1 MLIDKPRIVITAP
14 NSSSGKTLATM
25 GIIYGLRAMGY
36 KVQPFKIGPDF
47 IDPTYLESVSGVHT
61 INLDLWLMGR
71 SGLLRA
77 FSNGCTKSDICVIEG
92 VMGYLD
98 GAYTANDK
106 FFGSTYRI
114 SHILKSNIIAVIDV
128 SKTAQTA
135 LATVLG
141 LAKFSRGKI
150 GIILNRVASDGHAE
164 YVKKAVNGYNN
175 IVYLGHIYEDE
186 SLALEER
193 KLGLVPTSERV
204 IDAVNISKKVSEKI
218 NIDAV
223 ISLMS
228 RDPLKTGK
236 QQQIK
241 RNLQIKISIALDEA
255 FNFYYWD
262 SIYALKAHGADI
274 EFFSPVNDV
283 PPSEHTNGIII
294 GGGFPEL
301 FARKLSESSSTIRFL
316 SRASAKGIPILAE
329 CGGLM
334 YLTKGIYNSDKFY
347 RWVGIFDA
355 KVKMTDRLTIGY
367 SELDTKIDN
376 PITSVGQKI
385 KGHEFHYSNLA
396 EVSMDQNLAFKVIR
410 GSGIDGLRDGL
421 LSYNTIGIYSHLHLG
436 SNIKALQ
443 NFLNICSKS
452 NRG

>member
-25 GIIYGLRAMGY
+25 GIIYGLRTKGY

-47 IDPTYLESVSGVHT
+47 IDPSYLESVSGVHA

-77 FSNGCTKSDICVIEG
+77 FSNGCIKSDVCVIEG

-98 GAYTANDK
+98 GAYTTTDK

-114 SHILKSNIIAVIDV
+114 SHILKSNIIAVIDI
-128 SKTAQTA
+128 SKTAQTT
-135 LATVLG
+135 LAIVLG

-150 GIILNRVASDGHAE
+150 GIILNRVANDGHAE
-164 YVKKAVNGYNN
+164 YVKQAVNGYSN
-175 IVYLGHIYEDE
+175 IVYLGHIYEDK

-193 KLGLVPTSERV
+193 KLGLVPTSERA
-204 IDAVNISKKVSEKI
+204 INAINISKKASEKI

-223 ISLMS
+223 ISLMR
-228 RDPLKTGK
+228 RDLLKVRN
-236 QQQIK
+236 QQQVQ
-241 RNLQIKISIALDEA
+241 RNSQIKISVALDEA

-262 SIYALKAHGADI
+262 SIYALKVHGADV
-274 EFFSPVNDV
+274 EYFSPVNDV
-283 PPSEHTNGIII
+283 PPSESTNGIII

-301 FARKLSESSSTIRFL
+301 FANKLNKSRSTIKFL
-316 SRASAKGIPILAE
+316 GGASANGIPILAE

-334 YLTKGIYNSDKFY
+334 YLTKGIYDSNKFY
-347 RWVGIFDA
+347 RWAGIFDA

-367 SELDTKIDN
+367 SELDTKMDN
-376 PITSVGQKI
+376 PISSRGQQI
-385 KGHEFHYSNLA
+385 KGHEFHYSNLV

-410 GSGIDGLRDGL
+410 GSGIDGLSDGL
-421 LSYNTIGIYSHLHLG
+421 LSYNSIGIYSHLHLG
-436 SNIKALQ
+436 SNINALQ
-443 NFLNICSKS
+443 KFLNICSKS
-452 NRG
+452 NRR